1 MDWSII
7 ITSLLSAIS
16 GGVVTSFAK
25 LKFSQKRDK
34 LDLIKELNSEMA
46 TKTLKIRELQD
57 EVLSLKDKC
66 HEFEMRLLSSRCDL
80 EHCGFREPPL
90 PWKPK
95 KPEDNDGDGKPDLR
109 PVPQCKEDTH
119 PVVAGAVKP
128 KARTKKAK
136 L

>member
-1 MDWSII
+1 MDWTQILI
-7 ITSLLSAIS
+7 ALIGALF
-16 GGVVTSFAK
+16 GGGIGAFAK
-25 LKFSQKRDK
+25 LKIGKARDK

-95 KPEDNDGDGKPDLR
+95 KPEDDDGDGKPDLR